1 MKLDLR
7 DFEAGLKQL
16 GKRSR
21 IAVMRAINRTAASEK
36 TQAKRAIAADTGIK
50 QKDIEK
56 ALVVAKATPEV
67 STATV
72 TSSGYRLPLLAF
84 NARGPEPSRG
94 RGQGVSYRLLGGRGR
109 VPSGFIATMRSG
121 HRGVFVRFGA
131 STHRSEGARS
141 PNLPI
146 RELRGP
152 SLPLVFIKQFL
163 PEASTRSV
171 ATLAKNLKHEIEFAL
186 KR

>member
-21 IAVMRAINRTAASEK
+21 ISVMRAINRTAASER
-36 TQAKRAIAADTGIK
+36 TQAKREIAKDTGIK
-50 QKDIEK
+50 AGDVDK
-56 ALVVAKATPEV
+56 ALAVSKATPEV
-67 STATV
+67 AFATV
-72 TSSGYRLPLLAF
+72 TASGRRLPLIAF
-84 NARGPEPSRG
+84 NARGAEPSRG
-94 RGQGVSYRLLGGRGR
+94 RGRGVSYRLLGGRGR
-109 VPSGFIATMRSG
+109 VPSAFIATMRSG
-121 HRGVFVRFGA
+121 HRGVFARFGA
-131 STHRSEGARS
+131 SRDRSEGAWS

-146 RELRGP
+146 RELFGP
-152 SLPLVFIKQFL
+152 SLPLVFIKRFL
-163 PEASTRSV
+163 PEAPARSV